1 MHRTIE
7 ELAARCLVTLPAHAF
22 EVVLREL
29 QLTINTTYARSIG
42 CAPYILMFGT
52 PPPSHLHSALPD
64 PTTTSSQRYAEAV
77 KRQVSTATKAAA
89 LAHAKY
95 RARASKDIPP
105 DKVTA
110 ALAVG
115 KLAMII
121 RPRTNKLLTSNAG
134 PFLITK
140 IHLPHVHLQSLTHS
154 HVSLKENVKNV
165 RPLQVDLT

>member
-1 MHRTIE
+1 M
-7 ELAARCLVTLPAHAF
+7 TLPAHAF

-52 PPPSHLHSALPD
+52 PPPSHLHQALPD
-64 PTTTSSQRYAEAV
+64 PTTTATQRYAEAV
-77 KRQVSTATKAAA
+77 RRQVGTATKAAA

-95 RARASKDIPP
+95 RARATKDIPP
-105 DKVTA
+105 DKITA
-110 ALAVG
+110 AITVG
-115 KLAMII
+115 KLAMVV
-121 RPRTNKLLTSNAG
+121 RPRTNKLLTANAG
-134 PFLITK
+134 PFLVTRVS
-140 IHLPHVHLQSLTHS
+140 LPHVYLQSLTHS